1 MVRNPAYLFA
11 RIQINSHTMLYSSEE
26 CAKKLSACSEKLYD
40 EKLAALRKR
49 LQGGDLNMDEFTRL
63 SYELK
68 QERC

>member
-1 MVRNPAYLFA
+1 
-11 RIQINSHTMLYSSEE
+11 MLYSSEE

-49 LQGGDLNMDEFTRL
+49 LQSGDLNMDEFARL